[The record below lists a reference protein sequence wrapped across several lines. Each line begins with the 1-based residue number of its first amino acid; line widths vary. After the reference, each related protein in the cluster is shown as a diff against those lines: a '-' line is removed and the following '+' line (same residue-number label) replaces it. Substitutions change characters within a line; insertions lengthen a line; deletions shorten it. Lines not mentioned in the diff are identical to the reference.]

1 MSRLLPLGRL
11 LRAGLVATLFAA
23 TATLAGCGACSDEQG
38 PAAPS
43 GAEAPAAPKSAPA
56 EAKGPEREA
65 KARSTGVVTPEELRP
80 LRPEVEAAKLLILAE
95 PVDPAALAKARTELD
110 AAIGAKPD
118 DADAHYWRG
127 RADAREGKW
136 VEALPHFDVARA
148 KDAGFLGAKRWAAA
162 GLVSARRCD
171 AAIPLL
177 DELVGAVIDDANSW
191 YNRGACRFQQQ
202 QLPQAL
208 ADIEKACALGHDL
221 ACDMASR
228 VQRRVDAA
236 ETSGVPRHGA
246 TLPFTAPDGTPGR
259 PAGAAGGGEKMAKA
273 GKGGKMGKLGKAGKA
288 GKAGKVGKLGKVG
301 KTGKLGK
308 MGKGGKAKAKA
319 DGAQGADE

>member
-11 LRAGLVATLFAA
+11 LRAGIVATLFAG
-23 TATLAGCGACSDEQG
+23 TTTLTGCGACSDDR
-38 PAAPS
+38 APS
-43 GAEAPAAPKSAPA
+43 APSVTEAPAAPKPAPA
-56 EAKGPEREA
+56 KATGPEREA
-65 KARSTGVVTPEELRP
+65 KARSMGVVTPEEVRP
-80 LRPEVEAAKLLILAE
+80 LRPEVEAAKALILTE
-95 PVDPAALAKARTELD
+95 PVDATALAKARADLD
-110 AAIGAKPD
+110 AAISAQPD
-118 DADAHYWRG
+118 DADARYWRG

-136 VEALPHFDVARA
+136 VEAQPHFDAARA

-236 ETSGVPRHGA
+236 ESAGMPRHSA
-246 TLPFTAPDGTPGR
+246 TLPFTAPDGTPAR
-259 PAGAAGGGEKMAKA
+259 PSGGTAGGAKLAKAAKAGKAGKGGKLGKAGKA
-273 GKGGKMGKLGKAGKA
+273 GKGGKMGKLGKV
-288 GKAGKVGKLGKVG
+288 GKVGKV
-301 KTGKLGK
+301 
-308 MGKGGKAKAKA
+308 GKGGKAKAKA
-319 DGAQGADE
+319 GGAQGAEE

>member
-11 LRAGLVATLFAA
+11 LRAGLVATLFAGS
-23 TATLAGCGACSDEQG
+23 ATLTGCGACSDEQA

-43 GAEAPAAPKSAPA
+43 AVEAPATPKPAPA
-56 EAKGPEREA
+56 EAKGPDREA
-65 KARSTGVVTPEELRP
+65 KARSTGVVTPEEVRP
-80 LRPEVEAAKLLILAE
+80 LRPEVEAAKLLILAD
-95 PVDPAALAKARTELD
+95 PADPAALAKARADLD
-110 AAIGAKPD
+110 AAISAQPE
-118 DADAHYWRG
+118 DADARYWRG
-127 RADAREGKW
+127 RADARQGKW
-136 VEALPHFDVARA
+136 AEAQPHFDAARA

-236 ETSGVPRHGA
+236 EAAGVPRHSA
-246 TLPFTAPDGTPGR
+246 TLPFTAPDGTPAR
-259 PAGAAGGGEKMAKA
+259 PTGAAGGGPKMAKA
-273 GKGGKMGKLGKAGKA
+273 GKAGKMGKLGKAGK
-288 GKAGKVGKLGKVG
+288 G
-301 KTGKLGK
+301 GK

-319 DGAQGADE
+319 GGAQAADE

>member
-11 LRAGLVATLFAA
+11 LRAGLVSTLFAGPVLL
-23 TATLAGCGACSDEQG
+23 TGCGACSDEPA
-38 PAAPS
+38 PAAP
-43 GAEAPAAPKSAPA
+43 AVADAPAAPKPAPV
-56 EAKGPEREA
+56 EAKGPDREA
-65 KARSTGVVTPEELRP
+65 KARSTGVVTPEEVRP

-95 PVDPAALAKARTELD
+95 PVDPAALAKARADLD
-110 AAIGAKPD
+110 AAITAQPD
-118 DADAHYWRG
+118 DADARYWRG

-136 VEALPHFDVARA
+136 VEALPHFDAARA
-148 KDAGFLGAKRWAAA
+148 KDAAFLGAKRWAAA

-246 TLPFTAPDGTPGR
+246 TLPFTAPDGTPAR
-259 PAGAAGGGEKMAKA
+259 PTGPSSSGEKMAKG
-273 GKGGKMGKLGKAGKA
+273 GKAGKMGKLGKAGKA
-288 GKAGKVGKLGKVG
+288 GKGGKMGKLGKVG
-301 KTGKLGK
+301 KVGK

-319 DGAQGADE
+319 SGAQGADE